1 MVGRPRLRLRLHKF
15 FILLYSRIQP
25 FYAVEGVG
33 RQRRRP
39 LKPLNLKTLAKAAEK
54 AFRGEGTR
62 VPLPLCT
69 SPRRRNNIKFN
80 KPLPVSAPR
89 AEELLRSLAVVRLAL
104 GVEGRL
110 LNALSRNEH
119 RFIIGDRGNV
129 VVVLAVPRA
138 PWECKCFYCIRKRNA
153 ARARAPPP
161 PQSP

>member
-39 LKPLNLKTLAKAAEK
+39 LKPLNFKTLAKAVEK

-69 SPRRRNNIKFN
+69 CPPRRDNIKFN
-80 KPLPVSAPR
+80 KPLSLSVSAPR
-89 AEELLRSLAVVRLAL
+89 AEELLRSLVVVRLAL
-104 GVEGRL
+104 GAEGRP

-119 RFIIGDRGNV
+119 RFIIGDMANA
-129 VVVLAVPRA
+129 VVLARSSSRPMGV
-138 PWECKCFYCIRKRNA
+138 
-153 ARARAPPP
+153 
-161 PQSP
+161 

>member
-39 LKPLNLKTLAKAAEK
+39 LKPLNFKTLAKEK

-69 SPRRRNNIKFN
+69 SPRRRDNIKFN
-80 KPLPVSAPR
+80 KPLSVSAPR
-89 AEELLRSLAVVRLAL
+89 AEELLRSLAVVRREL
-104 GVEGRL
+104 GVEGRP

-119 RFIIGDRGNV
+119 RFIIGDMANA
-129 VVVLAVPRA
+129 VVLARSSSHPMGV
-138 PWECKCFYCIRKRNA
+138 
-153 ARARAPPP
+153 
-161 PQSP
+161 